1 MSSIGKSIAATV
13 PMTVTTTATHLPE
26 SFLERL
32 SEEMP
37 ALQAS
42 RKVVVTVERM
52 RITSAAMPR
61 PAFTM
66 MRAMSPSPV

>member
-1 MSSIGKSIAATV
+1 M
-13 PMTVTTTATHLPE
+13 PE
-26 SFLERL
+26 SFFDRL

-52 RITSAAMPR
+52 RMTSAATPS